1 MTEKRSL
8 LDLPLR
14 DFRPEPMVRLAQHH
28 PQRFPVPAFDS
39 HNHLGRWHLG
49 TWTVPDVDELL
60 AVMDECHINGIVN
73 LDGGWA
79 DELEA
84 NLNRYDRA
92 HPGRF
97 ASFCRLDW
105 SETKTAGW
113 GERLAASLRDSASRG
128 ASGLKLWKDVGL
140 RLRDENGEAIFLDD
154 PRLKPV
160 WDAVAEAR
168 LPIIVHIADPAA
180 FFQPLDA
187 SNERYEELARHPD
200 WHFYGPEF
208 PSLARLLES
217 LEHCVAEN
225 PQVNIIGAHVGCYAE
240 DLSWVDRM
248 LSSYPN
254 FNVDIG
260 ARIAELGRQPRAAR
274 RLMLKHSNRVL
285 MGTDS
290 FPPQAEVY
298 RRYLRFLSTDDEYFS
313 YSESDPPGTGR
324 WMISAVDLP
333 DEVLAS
339 VVSGNARR
347 LIPAFWGDART

>member
-14 DFRPEPMVRLAQHH
+14 DFPARANGSLGAAPSAAFPGPGVR
-28 PQRFPVPAFDS
+28 S

-160 WDAVAEAR
+160 WDAVAEAE
-168 LPIIVHIADPAA
+168 ATD
-180 FFQPLDA
+180 
-187 SNERYEELARHPD
+187 
-200 WHFYGPEF
+200 
-208 PSLARLLES
+208 
-217 LEHCVAEN
+217 HCA
-225 PQVNIIGAHVGCYAE
+225 
-240 DLSWVDRM
+240 
-248 LSSYPN
+248 
-254 FNVDIG
+254 
-260 ARIAELGRQPRAAR
+260 
-274 RLMLKHSNRVL
+274 
-285 MGTDS
+285 
-290 FPPQAEVY
+290 Y
-298 RRYLRFLSTDDEYFS
+298 R
-313 YSESDPPGTGR
+313 
-324 WMISAVDLP
+324 
-333 DEVLAS
+333 
-339 VVSGNARR
+339 
-347 LIPAFWGDART
+347 

>member
-113 GERLAASLRDSASRG
+113 GERLAASLREPCSRESAPRS
-128 ASGLKLWKDVGL
+128 SGCEG
-140 RLRDENGEAIFLDD
+140 F
-154 PRLKPV
+154 
-160 WDAVAEAR
+160 
-168 LPIIVHIADPAA
+168 
-180 FFQPLDA
+180 
-187 SNERYEELARHPD
+187 
-200 WHFYGPEF
+200 
-208 PSLARLLES
+208 RLL
-217 LEHCVAEN
+217 VAAAL
-225 PQVNIIGAHVGCYAE
+225 IFA
-240 DLSWVDRM
+240 
-248 LSSYPN
+248 SSFASSPPS
-254 FNVDIG
+254 NV
-260 ARIAELGRQPRAAR
+260 
-274 RLMLKHSNRVL
+274 
-285 MGTDS
+285 
-290 FPPQAEVY
+290 
-298 RRYLRFLSTDDEYFS
+298 
-313 YSESDPPGTGR
+313 
-324 WMISAVDLP
+324 
-333 DEVLAS
+333 
-339 VVSGNARR
+339 
-347 LIPAFWGDART
+347 